1 MPAILDA
8 PEVLDYEEHDLS
20 EAQPQLRPARAG
32 FWRTLVQYLRRQSV
46 HRGRYTPSSHRSMH
60 TGETPVDLLAR
71 QYPTLCI
78 QAYAGI

>member
-32 FWRTLVQYLRRQSV
+32 FWRTLVQYLGRQSV

-60 TGETPVDLLAR
+60 TESMQML
-71 QYPTLCI
+71 
-78 QAYAGI
+78 GIMAKLQ